1 MIKAYK
7 NYWKGYVDFTGR
19 TDLSGFWLAVL
30 AGFIVAIVINIITR
44 LVFSRTGNTSIFALV
59 TAFSVITFLPSLAI
73 MVRRLRDGGK
83 SWGNIFWVFL
93 PIAGPIVLIVKLCAA
108 SVPAGASQAGP
119 AAVSSEAPLY
129 RSYQPQANTPAAA
142 ARPATPAVS
151 KPVSAPVRT
160 AGSGKVPLSS
170 LRPYHGSGVCD
181 VCNRSLSE
189 GKAYIVPNNVFYASP
204 EYRKYYADM
213 NAVLISLTGQSAE
226 QALRYMQLNDHSQGS
241 AVCENCIHM
250 FAELPAP
257 AEPAP
262 EEKQPED
269 GDSQK
274 QNQDTFY
281 VFAAK
286 GAAFGSAPVDTE
298 AVIREKAEALRDGY
312 EPAKNMALS
321 VIRPAAWGGT
331 IQSSSRNGI
340 IMSSIRLSDHRQSI
354 RSYLEK
360 AGVDSALIEAGIA
373 ESEKKSLILT
383 NPMSGITVIGIPI
396 TAGKP
401 VAAADTQEP
410 EPVSETAA
418 VPETGSEELPT
429 HLLVRFDI
437 DKLDALGGAY
447 GLSAG
452 RLLGAAVPSELMEMM
467 IISDGDSMAALRGQ
481 EQVYLIDISASGSS
495 PETLK
500 DRILPLIQQNGEL
513 MKYTAQPPVVLCSD
527 TSAEPL
533 VISGV
538 VRNGQISGA
547 GGLCASGMVSAWK
560 EKKPK
565 GSFCM
570 HCGTKL
576 PEGVAFCPR
585 CGTKV
590 LQNR

>member
-19 TDLSGFWLAVL
+19 TDLSGYWLAVL

-44 LVFSRTGNTSIFALV
+44 LVFSRTGNTSIFTLGM
-59 TAFSVITFLPSLAI
+59 AFSAFTILPSLAI
-73 MVRRLRDGGK
+73 TVRRLRDGGK

-108 SVPAGASQAGP
+108 SVPAGASQP

-129 RSYQPQANTPAAA
+129 RAYQPQATAQAAPVQA
-142 ARPATPAVS
+142 ARPVTPAVS
-151 KPVSAPVRT
+151 KPAPAPVRT
-160 AGSGKVPLSS
+160 VGSGKVLLSS
-170 LRPYHGSGVCD
+170 LRPFHGSGVCD

-213 NAVLISLTGQSAE
+213 NAVLISLTGQSVE

-262 EEKQPED
+262 AEKQPEV

-274 QNQDTFY
+274 QSRDTFY

-298 AVIREKAEALRDGY
+298 AVIQEKAEALRDGY
-312 EPAKNMALS
+312 EPARNMALS
-321 VIRPAAWGGT
+321 VIRPAAWGGM
-331 IQSSSRNGI
+331 IQSSSQNGI
-340 IMSSIRLSDHRQSI
+340 IMSSIRLSDHTQSI
-354 RSYLEK
+354 RNYLEK
-360 AGVDSALIEAGIA
+360 EGVDGSLIEAGIA
-373 ESEKKSLILT
+373 ESEQEGLILT
-383 NPMSGITVIGIPI
+383 NPMSGITVIGIP
-396 TAGKP
+396 
-401 VAAADTQEP
+401 VAAA
-410 EPVSETAA
+410 PVTDDD
-418 VPETGSEELPT
+418 ELPT

-437 DKLDALGGAY
+437 DKLNTLGGAY

-452 RLLGAAVPSELMEMM
+452 RLLGAAVPSDLMEMM

-481 EQVYLIDISASGSS
+481 EQVYLIDISASGAS
-495 PETLK
+495 PEILR

-513 MKYTAQPPVVLCSD
+513 MKYTAQPPVQMCSD
-527 TSAEPL
+527 TGTEPL
-533 VISGV
+533 VICGV

-560 EKKPK
+560 GKKPK

-590 LQNR
+590 FQNR